1 MIFVFSHRV
10 RRPEITASRC
20 WLSSETLNPSPP
32 SPTLPLPLPPLN
44 PGSDMDG
51 WMDLM
56 VVNKRGDVAIQPP
69 LDCCIVIGVGWGERS
84 RLAALA
90 SGLIYACR
98 VGGGGG
104 GGGGS

>member
-1 MIFVFSHRV
+1 MHQD
-10 RRPEITASRC
+10 
-20 WLSSETLNPSPP
+20 SSQ
-32 SPTLPLPLPPLN
+32 PLPPLN